1 MANVSHRRAI
11 KAIGGAALTTGLTL
25 TGAAA
30 QERTTTPPT
39 ATAFG
44 GARATPAAAADA
56 PPSTYLF
63 FNKEEAAFIE
73 PAVARLIPA
82 DEKWGGALEA
92 GVPNYMDKQLVV
104 HGARANGCTAAVH
117 GSKARQ
123 ARAFNGCLVAA
134 ALFVYAGGSALAA
147 RMAEVDAARL
157 TKADQDAANW
167 LSYGRTYS
175 EQRFSPL
182 ARITADNA
190 KELGLAWYADFDI
203 NRGQEA
209 TPLIIDGVMYVSTA

>member
-92 GVPNYMDKQLVV
+92 GVPNYMDKQLVWCMGRGRTV
-104 HGARANGCTAAVH
+104 VPQR
-117 GSKARQ
+117 SM
-123 ARAFNGCLVAA
+123 
-134 ALFVYAGGSALAA
+134 AA
-147 RMAEVDAARL
+147 RHAKPGRL
-157 TKADQDAANW
+157 MGASSPQ
-167 LSYGRTYS
+167 LSSYMRV
-175 EQRFSPL
+175 
-182 ARITADNA
+182 
-190 KELGLAWYADFDI
+190 
-203 NRGQEA
+203 EA
-209 TPLIIDGVMYVSTA
+209 L